1 MSVKIRLARKG
12 RTKKAY
18 YHVVVADSSAPRDG
32 RFIEK
37 IGMYNPLT
45 NPATIE
51 IDFGKALDWLQKGA
65 QPTETCRAI
74 LKYKGVMMKKHLL
87 EGVKKG
93 AFDEA
98 EADRRFNEWL
108 KVKEEQIEN
117 KKTGIEKKGEETRQ
131 KRLEAE
137 TAIKEARAA
146 EYAKKLAALAAE
158 AEAAAKAA
166 AGVEEP
172 AEEPV
177 AEEAAE
183 TEVTE
188 AVAEETAVEE
198 AAPEEEAAAEETAPE
213 EEAAAEVTAEEATAE
228 APAETEEAAAE
239 ETPAAPAEETEAPVT
254 PEAEETAPA
263 EEAEPPAD
271 EAGEESAEETEKPE

>member
-12 RTKKAY
+12 RKKQAF
-18 YHVVVADSSAPRDG
+18 YHVVVADSRSPRDG

-37 IGMYNPLT
+37 IGVYNPIT
-45 NPATIE
+45 DPATIDINFE
-51 IDFGKALDWLQKGA
+51 KALGWLQKGA
-65 QPTETCRAI
+65 QPTDTCRAI

-108 KVKEEQIEN
+108 KGKEETIEM
-117 KKTGIEKKGEETRQ
+117 KKSGLEKLGEDVRK

-137 TAIKEARAA
+137 KAIKEARAA

-166 AGVEEP
+166 AAADAP
-172 AEEPV
+172 AAV
-177 AEEAAE
+177 AEEVV
-183 TEVTE
+183 TEAPAE
-188 AVAEETAVEE
+188 AVAEV
-198 AAPEEEAAAEETAPE
+198 AAEP
-213 EEAAAEVTAEEATAE
+213 AAEAE
-228 APAETEEAAAE
+228 APA
-239 ETPAAPAEETEAPVT
+239 
-254 PEAEETAPA
+254 
-263 EEAEPPAD
+263 AD
-271 EAGEESAEETEKPE
+271 TTEESAEETEKA